1 MSDISSISFPVL
13 PKKHY
18 FSIGEVSELCKVKP
32 HVLRYW
38 EAEFDQLQ
46 PLKRKGNRRYY
57 KEKEVILIRKIR
69 NLLYVEG
76 YTISGAKLRLSTENK
91 RNNKTISRSDK
102 HKNFSKLNMDSD
114 KFDDRSLLISP
125 VVRKQLLDVLN
136 ILRGAGNKDDDL

>member
-1 MSDISSISFPVL
+1 MSDISSISFPAL

-57 KEKEVILIRKIR
+57 KEKEVVLIRKIR

-76 YTISGAKLRLSTENK
+76 YTISGAKLRLSSENK
-91 RNNKTISRSDK
+91 RNNKVISKPDNPK
-102 HKNFSKLNMDSD
+102 IFSKSDIDSC
-114 KFDDRSLLISP
+114 KFDDRSLVITP
-125 VVRKQLLDVLN
+125 VVRQQLLEVLN
-136 ILRGAGNKDDDL
+136 ILQGSGTKDDDL